1 MVAMIRTQR
10 KLSLSRGQGLLEAPL
25 VGCVV
30 SGRTGFMVAGRTLKL
45 PSRMK

>member
-10 KLSLSRGQGLLEAPL
+10 KLSLSRGQGLLEPPL

-30 SGRTGFMVAGRTLKL
+30 CGRNESVVAGRTLKL